1 MQSSTTASDDGAPS
15 HARRALLAG
24 LPLLVVGAGALVPAR
39 ARTPDLLE
47 KIRGG
52 VPLRIA
58 NTQTSPPWSKLDGQR
73 RVVGYDVDVAREM
86 ARRMDVRIVFLADS
100 YKNFVAGLRTQKY
113 EVVMNSLTPTPA
125 RLRQV
130 DFAAPYGVE
139 DFRIFVRRDN
149 TTIHDRPDL
158 DGKKVGVTVGT
169 SNESWSR
176 AHLTRSDIRAY
187 NNGGHVFADLTYG
200 RIDAVIASHF
210 GGQGLIRTVG
220 LPLKEVGPP
229 LVYQL
234 SAPALPHGQEAL
246 REAMSRALDAMR
258 TDGTLDR
265 MARQWLGPEYEMEK
279 MIAIARRQAAGQ
291 E

>member
-1 MQSSTTASDDGAPS
+1 MQSSTTDSDGAPS
-15 HARRALLAG
+15 RTRRALLAA
-24 LPLLVVGAGALVPAR
+24 LPLLGAGALQPAR
-39 ARTPDLLE
+39 ARQADLLARV
-47 KIRGG
+47 RGG
-52 VPLRIA
+52 TPLRIA
-58 NTQTSPPWSKLDGQR
+58 NTQSSPPWSLLDRER

-86 ARRMDVRIVFLADS
+86 ARRMGVRIVFVADT

-113 EVVMNSLTPTPA
+113 DVVMNDLTPTPA

-139 DFRIFVRRDN
+139 DFRIFVRREN
-149 TTIHDRPDL
+149 ATIRARADL
-158 DGKKVGVTVGT
+158 HGKRVGVTVGT
-169 SNESWSR
+169 SNESWAR
-176 AHLTRSDIRAY
+176 AHLKDSDIRAY

-229 LVYQL
+229 LVFQL
-234 SAPALPHGQEAL
+234 AAPALPHGQAPL

-258 TDGTLDR
+258 TDGALDR

>member
-1 MQSSTTASDDGAPS
+1 MQSSTTDSDGAPS
-15 HARRALLAG
+15 RTRRALLAA
-24 LPLLVVGAGALVPAR
+24 LPLLGAGALQPAR
-39 ARTPDLLE
+39 AQQADLLARV
-47 KIRGG
+47 RGG
-52 VPLRIA
+52 TPLRIA
-58 NTQTSPPWSKLDGQR
+58 NTQSSPPWSLLDRER

-86 ARRMDVRIVFLADS
+86 ARRMGIRIVFVADT

-113 EVVMNSLTPTPA
+113 DVVMNDLTPTPA

-139 DFRIFVRRDN
+139 DFRIFVRREN
-149 TTIHDRPDL
+149 ATIRERADL
-158 DGKKVGVTVGT
+158 HGKRVGVTVGT
-169 SNESWSR
+169 SNESWAR
-176 AHLTRSDIRAY
+176 AHLKDSDIRAY

-229 LVYQL
+229 LVFQL
-234 SAPALPHGQEAL
+234 AAPALPHGQAPL

>member
-1 MQSSTTASDDGAPS
+1 MQSSTTASDGAPS
-15 HARRALLAG
+15 RARRALLAR
-24 LPLLVVGAGALVPAR
+24 LPVLLAGASVLAPAR
-39 ARTPDLLE
+39 AQQADLLA
-47 KIRGG
+47 KVRAGA
-52 VPLRIA
+52 PLRIA
-58 NTQTSPPWSKLDGQR
+58 NTQSSPPWSLLDRER

-86 ARRMDVRIVFLADS
+86 ARRMEIRIVFVADT

-113 EVVMNSLTPTPA
+113 DVVMNDLTPTPA

-139 DFRIFVRRDN
+139 DFRIFVRREN
-149 TTIHDRPDL
+149 ATIRERADL
-158 DGKKVGVTVGT
+158 HGKKVGVTVGT
-169 SNESWSR
+169 SNESWAR
-176 AHLTRSDIRAY
+176 AHLKGSDIRAY

-234 SAPALPHGQEAL
+234 AAPALPHGQLPL
-246 REAMSRALDAMR
+246 REAMSRALHAMR
-258 TDGTLDR
+258 SDGTLDR
-265 MARQWLGPEYEMEK
+265 MARQWLGPEYQMDK
-279 MIAIARRQAAGQ
+279 MIAIAHRQAAGQ